1 MRLPIPDDWSG
12 EFCRYA
18 VCWPNSPKWKAI
30 LRGLVS
36 QAARG
41 WSWDEKTG
49 DLIFTLG
56 AMRSVLPQNLELR
69 EVIMACGD
77 EGLDK
82 VADAL
87 FAIAR
92 NQCCDGGAPDNGGIH
107 GYVEDGEGES
117 WPIYGQAPPMA
128 LPTGKVPEDYDGT
141 YEQYLLD
148 KCALSAQIVRGVI
161 NTARNW
167 AYINFAQTAG
177 LITTI
182 VILIAGGVI
191 VPVFLI
197 PALIAAAIGLV
208 GIQAALLAL
217 ANGMQDNF
225 DDLVCALY
233 SNDTVRGMIEG
244 VSTILGA
251 ILTLIPAT
259 GRTASFLR
267 LVAGILFSTDTLNQL
282 LTLDG
287 SYAEPY
293 DCSGCDDP
301 SLGPWNVE
309 RGDAVD
315 WLAEQWIE
323 ATADNPSCD
332 ATRNRVNVQFDSDGV
347 EVRGCDNAVGLGGV
361 VTLVGVEVV
370 SGSITQTGVP
380 KLRIR
385 DANGDIVVST
395 NTLPW
400 FGSVEATRV
409 ALAGTSATEYR
420 IKLSF
425 SGTFGDPVHDP
436 LP

>member
-30 LRGLVS
+30 LRGIIS

-49 DLIFTLG
+49 DLILTLG
-56 AMRSVLPQNLELR
+56 AMRSVLPQNLDLR

-77 EGLDK
+77 DNLNRI
-82 VADAL
+82 ADAL

-92 NQCCDGGAPDNGGIH
+92 NQCCGETAPGNGGIQ
-107 GYVEDGEGES
+107 GSVPDGNGGTV
-117 WPIYGQAPPMA
+117 PIYGGEPPMTI
-128 LPTGKVPEDYDGT
+128 PIGQVPPGYDGD
-141 YEQYLLD
+141 YQDYLND
-148 KCALSAQIVRGVI
+148 KCATAALIVQNVI
-161 NTARNW
+161 DTIRNW

-177 LITTI
+177 LVTTI
-182 VILIAGGVI
+182 VILIAGSVI

-208 GIQAALLAL
+208 GLQAALLAL

-233 SNDTVRGMIEG
+233 ENDSTEG
-244 VSTILGA
+244 ILTAVSLILGTIIA
-251 ILTLIPAT
+251 AIPAT
-259 GRTASFLR
+259 GAMANFLR
-267 LVAGILFSTDTLNQL
+267 LVAGLLFSTDTLNQL
-282 LTLDG
+282 FTMQAG
-287 SYAEPY
+287 FAPAH

-301 SLGPWNVE
+301 SLGPWNVS

-347 EVRGCDNAVGLGGV
+347 EVRGCDNAVQLGGV
-361 VTLVGVEVV
+361 VTLVGVELV
-370 SGSITQTGVP
+370 SGSITQTGNP
-380 KLRIR
+380 KLRVR
-385 DANGDIVVST
+385 DANGVIIVST

-409 ALAGTSATEYR
+409 ALLGTSATEYR
-420 IKLSF
+420 VKLSF
-425 SGTFGDPVHDP
+425 AGTFGDPVHDP